1 MISLCGRLYIN
12 FFLTGLF
19 SIGGGLATLPFL
31 YKIADRTGWF
41 TYHDLMDMLAV
52 SESTPGA
59 IGVNMSTYVGFITA
73 SLPGALSATIG
84 LITPSIVVILIVA
97 RILEQFRE
105 NKYVQLAFYGLKP
118 ASLGLIFAAGFSV
131 AEIVF
136 FNLKLIGKGT
146 LPEIL
151 NIKALILGILVFVLM
166 QKYNKIHPAA
176 FIGFSAAAGIIFS
189 FAE

>member
-1 MISLCGRLYIN
+1 M
-12 FFLTGLF
+12 TGLF

-31 YKIADRTGWF
+31 YKISDRTGWY
-41 TYHDLMDMLAV
+41 TYHDLMDILAV

-59 IGVNMSTYVGFITA
+59 IGVNMATYVGYITA
-73 SLPGALSATIG
+73 SVPGALSATIG
-84 LITPSIVVILIVA
+84 LITPSIVIILIVA

-118 ASLGLIFAAGFSV
+118 ASMGLIFAAGFSV

-136 FNLKLIGKGT
+136 LNTSMIGSGS
-146 LPEIL
+146 LSEIL
-151 NIKALILGILVFVLM
+151 NGKALLLGVLLFVLM
-166 QKYNKIHPAA
+166 QKYKKIHPAA
-176 FIGFSAAAGIIFS
+176 FIGLSAAAGIIFS

>member
-1 MISLCGRLYIN
+1 MISLCLRLYAN

-31 YKIADRTGWF
+31 YKISDRTGWY
-41 TYHDLMDMLAV
+41 TYHDLMDILAV

-59 IGVNMSTYVGFITA
+59 IGVNMSTYVGYITA
-73 SLPGALSATIG
+73 SVPGALSATIG
-84 LITPSIVVILIVA
+84 LITPSIVIILIVA

-105 NKYVQLAFYGLKP
+105 NRYVQLAFYGLKP
-118 ASLGLIFAAGFSV
+118 ASMGLIFAAGFSV

-136 FNLKLIGKGT
+136 FNTPPTGT
-146 LPEIL
+146 GSLSGIL
-151 NIKALILGILVFVLM
+151 NGKALLLGILLFVLM
-166 QKYNKIHPAA
+166 QKFKKIHPAA